1 MAEFAESP
9 EEVEAGVMRYAKELN
24 KSPGLAG
31 RLSNVRSWYA
41 VKDGNGKWH
50 FGPSKFVGY
59 MGLNAD
65 SYLNLSNKRK
75 IDGRKTEEFLSQK
88 QWFQVIATHS
98 DLHDILCAEL
108 TNFLSAYGKTINKI
122 ARINVR
128 NNIHVR

>member
-1 MAEFAESP
+1 MAEFADSP
-9 EEVEAGVMRYAKELN
+9 EEVEDAIMRYARELN
-24 KSPGLAG
+24 QSPGLAG

-41 VKDGNGKWH
+41 VKHEKGKWH

-65 SYLNLSNKRK
+65 SYLNLSKKGK

-88 QWFQVIATHS
+88 QWFQVIEPHS
-98 DLHDILCAEL
+98 DLHDILFEEL

-128 NNIHVR
+128 NHIHVR